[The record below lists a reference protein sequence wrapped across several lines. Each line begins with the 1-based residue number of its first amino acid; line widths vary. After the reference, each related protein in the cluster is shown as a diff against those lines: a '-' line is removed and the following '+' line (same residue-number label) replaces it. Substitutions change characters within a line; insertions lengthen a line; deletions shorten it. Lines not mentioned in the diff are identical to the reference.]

1 MYDRLRDHSNRST
14 MTKQMKSKSFETL
27 SVHSGEDPDSNYGA
41 LSTPIYP
48 ASVFA
53 FSDADEGI
61 AIHNFEKPG
70 YFYGRLG
77 NPTQTS
83 LDRCIAELEG
93 GEDALSFASGMAAIS
108 AAVLTFAGQGDNI
121 VAPESMYSTATNL
134 FHDLERFGISTT
146 FVDATDALNYRSAAQ
161 PNTKL
166 FWIETPSNPLV
177 QITDVTAVAGIAKAL
192 GVLSIADNTFATP
205 YNQRPL
211 EMGVDIS
218 VHSATK
224 YLGGHSDLSAGV
236 LAGSN
241 SLVDKIRHGPSK
253 LMGGNIAPQVAWLV
267 LRGVKTLALRMERHN
282 SNAANIASRLVSHPK
297 VKAVHHPSLES
308 HPNHQIA
315 KSQMKGFGGMLALD
329 LDTADAAKSFVNNVK
344 LCTFATSLGG
354 VETIVQPSALMTHAT
369 LSAEERA
376 AAGISEGL
384 IRMSVGIENVED
396 LMEDIDQALGR

>member
-1 MYDRLRDHSNRST
+1 MDN
-14 MTKQMKSKSFETL
+14 KSFDTL
-27 SVHSGEDPDSNYGA
+27 AVHGGEERDSHYGA
-41 LSTPIYP
+41 LSIPIYP

-53 FSDADEGI
+53 FSDADDGI

-77 NPTQTS
+77 NPTQTA

-108 AAVLTFAGQGDNI
+108 AAVLAFASQGDHI

-134 FHDLERFGISTT
+134 FRDLRRFGISTS
-146 FVDATDALNYRSAAQ
+146 FVDATDAANYRSAAQ
-161 PNTKL
+161 PNTKI

-177 QITDVTAVAGIAKAL
+177 QITDIAAVAVTAKEL
-192 GVLSIADNTFATP
+192 GVLTIADNTFATP

-211 EMGVDIS
+211 EMGVHIS
-218 VHSATK
+218 LHSATK

-241 SLVDKIRHGPSK
+241 DLVDKIRHGPSK

-267 LRGVKTLALRMERHN
+267 LRGIKTLALRMERHN
-282 SNAANIASRLVSHPK
+282 SNAASIARTLTSHPK
-297 VKAVHHPSLES
+297 VADVFHPSLES
-308 HPNHQIA
+308 HRNHQIA
-315 KSQMKGFGGMLALD
+315 KSQMRGFGGMLSLD
-329 LDTADAAKSFVNNVK
+329 LGTADAAKNFVNNVQ

-376 AAGISEGL
+376 AAGIPEGL
-384 IRMSVGIENVED
+384 IRMSVGIENVDD
-396 LMEDIDQALGR
+396 LIDDIQQALEKL